1 MSCSLSQSRAE
12 YRRKMAAHKAN
23 KKNNNKNHMYKPNKT
38 ITITCKYC
46 KEEGHK
52 VGHFDKDLGRFVT
65 TCQKAI
71 DGRNRKIAFNQRQRD
86 RNTAWKNQVSKS
98 VAEETGSDGWNTA
111 GSKNKVSAAQKT
123 EKPVLKVAKNRFAL
137 DEDSDEETGPTA
149 WATMA
154 PGLGAWSKG
163 APDKV
168 ELARAPRKSSSPVN
182 TDSSDDDAKDQLLLL
197 DEPINIGHGT
207 WHVLNKGQLATI
219 GLTAHQIN
227 MVFKKLAKV
236 TDFIPDL
243 QSATDAAFGA
253 KDTELED
260 FECPDEWG
268 DC

>member
-1 MSCSLSQSRAE
+1 MSSSLSQSRAD

-23 KKNNNKNHMYKPNKT
+23 KKNNNNKNHIYKT
-38 ITITCKYC
+38 ITIICKYC

-71 DGRNRKIAFNQRQRD
+71 DGRNRKLAYNQRQRD
-86 RNTAWKNQVSKS
+86 RKVAWKNEVSKS
-98 VAEETGSDGWNTA
+98 VAEETGSDGWNTT

-123 EKPVLKVAKNRFAL
+123 EKPVLKVAKNPFAL
-137 DEDSDEETGPTA
+137 DGDSDEETGPTA
-149 WATMA
+149 WAAAA
-154 PGLGAWSKG
+154 PTGAWSKG
-163 APDKV
+163 APSKV
-168 ELARAPRKSSSPVN
+168 KLARAPRKSSSPVN
-182 TDSSDDDAKDQLLLL
+182 TDSSEDDIDSVVLL
-197 DEPINIGHGT
+197 DEPVNIGHGT

-243 QSATDAAFGA
+243 QSAADAAFADPPVSTGPITGA
-253 KDTELED
+253 
-260 FECPDEWG
+260 WG
-268 DC
+268 DAW

>member
-1 MSCSLSQSRAE
+1 
-12 YRRKMAAHKAN
+12 
-23 KKNNNKNHMYKPNKT
+23 
-38 ITITCKYC
+38 
-46 KEEGHK
+46 
-52 VGHFDKDLGRFVT
+52 V
-65 TCQKAI
+65 KAI
-71 DGRNRKIAFNQRQRD
+71 VASERKAQYNKRERQK
-86 RNTAWKNQVSKS
+86 TADWKNQVSEA
-98 VAEETGSDGWNTA
+98 VAEETGSDGWSTA

-197 DEPINIGHGT
+197 DEPVNIGHGT

-243 QSATDAAFGA
+243 QSAADAAFGA

-260 FECPDEWG
+260 FECPGEWG